1 MKDFIRQIRIQII
14 RILSCGK
21 RRLPIKERILII
33 APHPDDEVLGCSGL
47 IQRSLKEGKQV
58 DVVILSGGGK
68 SHSGCCSIDEKELV
82 ESRRALSR
90 TAAGIL
96 GLPLNHLHFLD
107 YPDGEIS
114 FDCPETRKLKTLI
127 DKLRP
132 RLFLFPIREKGGTTT
147 WLRVT

>member
-14 RILSCGK
+14 RIRSCGK

-68 SHSGCCSIDEKELV
+68 SHSGCCSIDEKELI

-96 GLPLNHLHFLD
+96 GLPVN
-107 YPDGEIS
+107 
-114 FDCPETRKLKTLI
+114 
-127 DKLRP
+127 
-132 RLFLFPIREKGGTTT
+132 
-147 WLRVT
+147 